1 MGAGLLNDAGGMK
14 RGGLRLL
21 GLAALLLALAG
32 CMRVMPAA
40 VPLAERE
47 AIAARMMRD
56 ITTLASDDFGGRK
69 PGTIGEAKTLAYLTS
84 RMQEAGL
91 VSGTNDPGS
100 AWRAPVQLVSTAPQS
115 SRISFAIGKQV
126 VAVAPEAGFAITP
139 RRREL
144 AQGGPDSGAKVWFA
158 GANPQALDR
167 QAVAG
172 AVIIVTDER
181 SITRAAR
188 AALFADNAAAVLTVV
203 SSDAALAR
211 LRERSDEER
220 LRLIS
225 DDANALSAFV
235 TEAAMIAAL
244 GEARWRELARA
255 AAANDFAP
263 LPLDIGV
270 TIEATSQR
278 REFVSHNLIGMIPG
292 SAPDGAAVLLLAHW
306 DHLGECGPP
315 EASDRICNGA
325 IDNASGIAA
334 MLELARRLKA
344 GPPPQR
350 DIYLLA
356 TTAEESGLLGAR
368 AFAAA
373 PPIPLGAIIAAF
385 NFDTV
390 AVAPAGAPVG
400 IVGRGRTAFEPL
412 VAEYLAKTRR
422 VLAGGEFADSFL
434 ERQDG
439 WALLQQ
445 GVPTVLISSA
455 FASREALGPFLASDY
470 HRPSDG
476 AGQIELG
483 GAIDDLLLH
492 EAVIRQIADPA
503 RYAPAPP
510 AAAGAAA
517 NPAP

>member
-1 MGAGLLNDAGGMK
+1 MMQGWV
-14 RGGLRLL
+14 RLL
-21 GLAALLLALAG
+21 GLAALVLALAG
-32 CMRVMPAA
+32 CMRAA
-40 VPLAERE
+40 PVSLPPAERD

-56 ITTLASDDFGGRK
+56 IEVLASDDFGGRK
-69 PGTIGEAKTLAYLTS
+69 PGTIGEAKTLAYLTG

-100 AWRAPVQLVSTAPQS
+100 AWRAPVELVSTMPQS
-115 SRISFAIGKQV
+115 SRIAFTIGRRV
-126 VAVAPEAGFAITP
+126 IAVPPEAGFAITP

-144 AQGGPDSGAKVWFA
+144 AQGGPDTGARVWFA

-167 QAVAG
+167 QAAAG
-172 AVIIVTDER
+172 AVVIVLGER
-181 SITRAAR
+181 SITRAER
-188 AALFADNAAAVLTVV
+188 AALFAANAAAVLTVV
-203 SSDAALAR
+203 SGDAALAAVR
-211 LRERSDEER
+211 GRNDDER

-225 DDANALSAFV
+225 DDANALAAYV

-244 GEARWRELARA
+244 GEERWRELARA
-255 AAANDFAP
+255 AAASDFAP
-263 LPLDIGV
+263 VSLDIGV

-292 SAPDGAAVLLLAHW
+292 TAPDGSAVLLLGHW

-315 EASDRICNGA
+315 DAADRICNGA

-344 GPPPQR
+344 GPRPQR
-350 DIYLLA
+350 DIYVLA
-356 TTAEESGLLGAR
+356 TTAEEWGLLGAR

-373 PPIPLGAIIAAF
+373 PPIALDRIIAAF

-400 IVGRGRTAFEPL
+400 IVGRARTPFEPL
-412 VAEYLAKTRR
+412 VFEHLTKTRR
-422 VLAGGEFADSFL
+422 VLAGGDFADSFL

-439 WALLQQ
+439 WALLQH

-455 FASREALGPFLASDY
+455 FASREALGPFLARDY
-470 HRPSDG
+470 HRPSDR
-476 AGQIELG
+476 AERIELG

-492 EAVIRQIADPA
+492 EAVIRQLADPA
-503 RYAPAPP
+503 RYSPAPP
-510 AAAGAAA
+510 AAAPTAAPTA
-517 NPAP
+517 AP